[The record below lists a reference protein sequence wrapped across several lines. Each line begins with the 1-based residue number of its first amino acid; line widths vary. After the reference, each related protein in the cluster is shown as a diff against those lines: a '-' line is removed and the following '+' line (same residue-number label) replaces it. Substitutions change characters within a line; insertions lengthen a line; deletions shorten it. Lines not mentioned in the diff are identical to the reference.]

1 MQMTIDEKEKRQ
13 YNIKDYVREIERLLD
28 EERDRTTR
36 ILRRIDDSMDVLY
49 RSQQILRRIS

>member
-36 ILRRIDDSMDVLY
+36 ILRRIDESMDVLY

>member
-1 MQMTIDEKEKRQ
+1 MQMATDEIEKKQ
-13 YNIKDYVREIERLLD
+13 YSIRDYVRQIEHLLD